1 MSHKSDRLIT
11 AAEAEALTIQDVWR
25 LHRDHV
31 SPRQV
36 NIFSSFGYGHDLFV
50 EAEGMWMTT
59 SDGRRILDFTGGFGV
74 LSHGHNHPRILAART
89 RYQAAKR
96 MEVHKIVFS
105 PYMAAL
111 AHNVATL
118 LPGDLNKCF
127 FPNSGAE
134 AVEGAMKVAFK
145 SRRERRQHILYAE
158 DSFHGK
164 LIASGT
170 ITGSQ
175 AKQWDFPRIGNT
187 ATFRRNDLASVE
199 RQVSGLRRA
208 DGGSDVYAIIVEPFH
223 ATTMTACTG
232 EFLAGLRQVCDRE
245 GIALIFDEVYSGWG
259 KAGELFAFMAHDV
272 VPDALC
278 MSKSFGGGKASISGL
293 VVRDPVFQ
301 AAYGTDATAL
311 LQSSTYNGFGEECA
325 TALEAV
331 AIAVEEDFPGRARH
345 IHDVLNPGLRALKAK
360 HPGAI
365 REVRGQGG
373 FNGIVLESPFELIE
387 KALEKMPFLLGD
399 RRYFIN
405 KIAAAAVVDEMY
417 REHGILTTM
426 VENGDLVTFAALP
439 SLLVADA
446 ELHTFLGALDSVLA
460 KGLTRVS
467 AEFVGSKLMM
477 MLKGAA

>member
-1 MSHKSDRLIT
+1 
-11 AAEAEALTIQDVWR
+11 
-25 LHRDHV
+25 
-31 SPRQV
+31 
-36 NIFSSFGYGHDLFV
+36 
-50 EAEGMWMTT
+50 
-59 SDGRRILDFTGGFGV
+59 
-74 LSHGHNHPRILAART
+74 
-89 RYQAAKR
+89 
-96 MEVHKIVFS
+96 
-105 PYMAAL
+105 
-111 AHNVATL
+111 
-118 LPGDLNKCF
+118 
-127 FPNSGAE
+127 
-134 AVEGAMKVAFK
+134 
-145 SRRERRQHILYAE
+145 
-158 DSFHGK
+158 
-164 LIASGT
+164 
-170 ITGSQ
+170 
-175 AKQWDFPRIGNT
+175 
-187 ATFRRNDLASVE
+187 
-199 RQVSGLRRA
+199 
-208 DGGSDVYAIIVEPFH
+208 
-223 ATTMTACTG
+223 
-232 EFLAGLRQVCDRE
+232 
-245 GIALIFDEVYSGWG
+245 
-259 KAGELFAFMAHDV
+259 
-272 VPDALC
+272 

-387 KALEKMPFLLGD
+387 KALEKMPFLLRD

-417 REHGILTTM
+417 RDGILTTM

-439 SLLVADA
+439 SLVVADA

-477 MLKGAA
+477 MLKAPHEFASAGPVRAACRPRLGDAPLGAVPGRGPAHGRRSAGAAGRLRRTRPVDCAARARLLLYRQHTQCRQCGARHARACRITAFDPSSGLITVECGVSMAAILDRALPSAGCWVACPAALG